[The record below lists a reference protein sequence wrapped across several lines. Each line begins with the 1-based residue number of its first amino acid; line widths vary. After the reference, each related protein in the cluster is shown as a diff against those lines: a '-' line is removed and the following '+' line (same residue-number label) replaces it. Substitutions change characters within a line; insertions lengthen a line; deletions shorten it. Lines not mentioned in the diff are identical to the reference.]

1 MERADSERR
10 GIRRVD
16 MTEEVSW
23 YVEVK
28 VKYGGFQEARGV
40 QPCRIARLGTLEG

>member
-1 MERADSERR
+1 VEKADSERR

-16 MTEEVSW
+16 KTEGVSW

-28 VKYGGFQEARGV
+28 YGEFQEA
-40 QPCRIARLGTLEG
+40 QPCRIARLGNLEG